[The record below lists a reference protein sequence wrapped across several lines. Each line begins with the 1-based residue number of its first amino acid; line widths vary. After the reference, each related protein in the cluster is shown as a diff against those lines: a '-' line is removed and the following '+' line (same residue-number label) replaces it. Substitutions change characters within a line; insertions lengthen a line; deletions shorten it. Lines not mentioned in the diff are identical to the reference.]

1 MSIQLTDSRI
11 QRAIALIWHEAD
23 LLDAKD
29 YLAWQELYTPEAR
42 YVIPIDPET
51 EDFAASLNMVYDD
64 DRMRRMRVARMS
76 EGYSPS
82 AVAAA
87 RTVRTVSRFSVDEVS
102 DSEVVIRSSQILCSY
117 KRNRHDLLG
126 ANLTH
131 RIALAADGDRIAQ
144 KVVRLLNSDDPVNAS
159 GFLL

>member
-1 MSIQLTDSRI
+1 MSIELNDSRI
-11 QRAIALIWHEAD
+11 QRAIALIWHEAE
-23 LLDAKD
+23 LLDTKD
-29 YLAWQELYTPEAR
+29 YQAWQELYTPEAK
-42 YVIPIDPET
+42 YVIPIDPQT
-51 EDFAASLNMVYDD
+51 EDFASSLNMVFDD
-64 DRMRRMRVARMS
+64 DRMRRMRVARMV

-87 RTVRTVSRFSVDEVS
+87 RTVRTVSRFNADRVS
-102 DSEVVIRSSQILCSY
+102 DTEVVIRSSQILCSY

-131 RIALAADGDRIAQ
+131 HIALAADGDRIAQ